1 MRNRNLLYL
10 VEGDDEKKLVNT
22 LKNSMG
28 LIHPGKVQKLNVIE
42 CNITDC

>member
-22 LKNSMG
+22 LKNSIPL
-28 LIHPGKVQKLNVIE
+28 LITE
-42 CNITDC
+42 FT

>member
-28 LIHPGKVQKLNVIE
+28 LIHPGKVQKLNVIPLLK
-42 CNITDC
+42 